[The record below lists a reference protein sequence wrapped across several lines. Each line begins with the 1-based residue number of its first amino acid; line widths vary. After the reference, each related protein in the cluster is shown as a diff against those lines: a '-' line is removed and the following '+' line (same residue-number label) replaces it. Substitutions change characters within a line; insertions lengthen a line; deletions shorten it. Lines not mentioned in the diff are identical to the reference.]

1 MMTKGLDI
9 YIVISSCDDRYDF
22 NLEIS
27 TTSKIDF
34 LNHYNCFINDMECEE
49 RDNGV
54 IVYRKSKRVSYNDEI
69 DSVSFMFFMLIPIDL
84 ALSNT
89 LYIEDGIVQRNRKFG
104 FLDTKL

>member
-1 MMTKGLDI
+1 MMTNTSDK
-9 YIVISSCDDRYDF
+9 YIVISSCDERYDF

-49 RDNGV
+49 CDNGI
-54 IVYRKSKRVSYNDEI
+54 IVYRKSKRVPYNDEI

-84 ALSNT
+84 VLSGT
-89 LYIEDGIVQRNRKFG
+89 LFIGDGIVQRNRKFG